1 MKIQDL
7 LDVSLLAEM
16 MEQKYVRR
24 QNHPTAPL
32 AVLNYTEHAT
42 FDKVWNEVT
51 MTCRGLVY
59 DFSTGEVLA
68 RPFRKFF
75 NYGEPGAELGSAY
88 EPVAVTDKI
97 DGSLGILYRNPYS
110 GQYEF
115 ATRGSFTS
123 EQAVHAT
130 NLLHEKYSEWVP
142 LLSDV
147 TYLFEIVYPQNR
159 IVVDYGDQDDL
170 VLLGS
175 VNLNTGRS
183 LPARQFTCNW
193 PGPVTREFPAD
204 SLEQALNMPPRPNA
218 EGVVVHFLRSDR
230 RVKVKQEDYVKLHR
244 LITGM
249 NARVIWEQLGLGL
262 TADQICQGVP
272 EEFWPWIR
280 QVVDGLETEHTRLLG
295 LTHKQYEQIIS
306 QMPEGWTRKDFAE
319 RAVASRYRPWLFLL
333 LDGRDPGPAIWRT
346 LKPSA
351 ERALLNRTEDA
362 A

>member
-7 LDVSLLAEM
+7 FDVSLLAEM

-32 AVLNYTEHAT
+32 AILNYTEHAT

-97 DGSLGILYRNPYS
+97 DGSLGILYRNPYT
-110 GQYEF
+110 GKYEF

-130 NLLHEKYSEWVP
+130 KLLNTKYEGWKPRLCNS
-142 LLSDV
+142 
-147 TYLFEIVYPQNR
+147 TYLFEIVYPENR
-159 IVVDYGDQDDL
+159 IVVDYGKTDDL
-170 VLLGS
+170 VLLGA
-175 VNLNTGRS
+175 VDITTGYS
-183 LPARQFTCNW
+183 FPDITSAYGW
-193 PGPVTREFPAD
+193 SGPVTEQMPAD
-204 SLEQALNMPPRPNA
+204 SLTKALALPPRPNA
-218 EGVVVHFLRSDR
+218 EGVVVRFIWSDK

-244 LITGM
+244 LINGM

-262 TADQICQGVP
+262 AADQICQGVP

-280 QVVDGLETEHTRLLG
+280 QVADEIESEHTRLMALA
-295 LTHKQYEQIIS
+295 HKQYEQIIS
-306 QMPEGWTRKDFAE
+306 TMPEGWTRKDFAE
-319 RAVASRYRPWLFLL
+319 QANRSYYRPWLFLL
-333 LDGRDPGPAIWRT
+333 LDGRDPGSAIWQS

-351 ERALLNRTEDA
+351 ERALMNRTEDA